1 MNKQSTLQYI
11 HSDDCLGFHLC
22 LDGISF
28 TRLISCETN
37 IFHLGKCIWRWET
50 HFPDHYKPFPDHY
63 TPFPT
68 MKLLDL
74 PYPYKPFHYYEN
86 SWPTM
91 LVYRTH
97 DLILP
102 NLFLLFCETFKSFCG
117 YKKTCSFSSLYGNR
131 KDFNA
136 LYQVVDILLSH
147 YKARNHSIICSLTDF
162 SFLVTWWLLFANRVS
177 WREMI
182 IIWQECCTMANLNII
197 G

>member
-1 MNKQSTLQYI
+1 MNELIFSLLQIDVVKSYMLFGCKDNHTCHMIFFVILFCLDLRGNLNKQSTLQYI

-22 LDGISF
+22 LDGVSF

-50 HFPDHYKPFPDHY
+50 PFPDHYKPFPGHY

-74 PYPYKPFHYYEN
+74 PYPYKLLHYYED

-102 NLFLLFCETFKSFCG
+102 NLFLLFRETFKSFCG
-117 YKKTCSFSSLYGNR
+117 HKK
-131 KDFNA
+131 
-136 LYQVVDILLSH
+136 
-147 YKARNHSIICSLTDF
+147 SIFIFFTL
-162 SFLVTWWLLFANRVS
+162 WK
-177 WREMI
+177 
-182 IIWQECCTMANLNII
+182 QERF
-197 G
+197 